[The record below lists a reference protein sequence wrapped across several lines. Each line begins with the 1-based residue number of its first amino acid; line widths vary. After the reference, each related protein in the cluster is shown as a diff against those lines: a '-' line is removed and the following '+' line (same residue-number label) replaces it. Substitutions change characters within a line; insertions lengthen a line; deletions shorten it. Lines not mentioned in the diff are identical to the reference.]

1 MPRPALDPL
10 RVAARLVGLL
20 GDRALLIG
28 GYAVAAWGFSRATED
43 VDLAVDLTA
52 TEAQRRLTTGGLEV
66 RKTRGDVHEGDIAWV
81 LSGQVE
87 GVPFQIMPP
96 PVVLDWSRA
105 REIVI
110 GGSRLKV
117 VDLQDLLCLKLKAGA
132 PKDLMDVT
140 ELLAAHPD
148 LTTETKKIAAAYG
161 VGPNLDLWI
170 ARRRPRPGTR
180 EAKE

>member
-1 MPRPALDPL
+1 MPRQAIDPL
-10 RVAARLVGLL
+10 RVAARLVALL
-20 GDRALLIG
+20 GDRALIIG

-52 TEAQRRLTTGGLEV
+52 AEAERRLTTAGLEV

-81 LSGQVE
+81 LSGQAE
-87 GVPFQIMPP
+87 GVPFQVMPP
-96 PVVLDWSRA
+96 PVVVDWSRA

-110 GGSRLKV
+110 GGARLKV
-117 VDLQDLLCLKLKAGA
+117 VDLQDLLRLKLKAGG

-140 ELLAAHPD
+140 ELLASHPE
-148 LTTETKKIAAAYG
+148 LTAETKKIAAAYG
-161 VGPNLDLWI
+161 VGPDLDLWI

-180 EAKE
+180 KARK